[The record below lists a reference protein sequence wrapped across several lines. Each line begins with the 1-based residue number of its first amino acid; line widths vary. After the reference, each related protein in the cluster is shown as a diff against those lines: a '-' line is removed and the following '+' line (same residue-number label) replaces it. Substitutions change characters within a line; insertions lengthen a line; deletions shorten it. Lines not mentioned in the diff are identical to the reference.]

1 MMLNAWHLP
10 VAPFI
15 KQRQDKLIITLW
27 LRGDDLPQRVTM
39 RAEVDNEETTV
50 PMRRS
55 GKSPVPDVVQWRAE
69 IALHEGQPR
78 RRYAFKLLWDD
89 RQLWFAPKG
98 LSAFPPAK
106 LELFAYDC
114 PDDSPQWVSEQ
125 IFYQIFPD
133 RFARSQKRSEQ
144 QDKVYHH
151 HAAGH
156 DIILRDWDEPLTAEA
171 GGSTFNGGDLD
182 GISEKLPYLKALGV
196 TALYLNPVF
205 TAPSVHKY
213 DTENYREVDPQFGGN
228 DALLRLRHNTQ
239 REGMRLILDGVF
251 NHSGDTHAW
260 FDRHQRGDNGAC
272 HHASS
277 PWRDRY
283 SFSAEGKALDW
294 LGYSSLPK
302 LDYQSST
309 LIDEIYGGEDSIVR
323 HWLKAPWS
331 MDGWRLDVVHM
342 LGEAGG
348 AKNNLKHVAAI
359 TQSAKAARPDAFVFG
374 EHFGDARQWLQQDAE
389 DSAMNYRGFTF
400 PLWGFLANTDIS
412 YDPQKIDAQTCM
424 AWMEDYRAGL
434 SHQQQ
439 LRMFNQLDSHDTARF
454 KSLLGRDVARLPLA
468 VVWLFCWPGVPCIY
482 YGDEVGLDG
491 NNDPFCR
498 KPFPWHESQQDQTL
512 LALYQRLAA
521 LRKATPALRHG
532 GCQVLYAEG
541 DVVVFLRVLG
551 AERVLV
557 AINRGESCEV
567 PLPISPLLAVNG
579 WQRREGKGQ
588 QADATL
594 SLPAISATVWTAH

>member
-1 MMLNAWHLP
+1 MLNAWHLP

-15 KQRQDKLIITLW
+15 KQQQDKLIITLW
-27 LRGDDLPQRVTM
+27 LRGDDLPKRVTM
-39 RAEVDNEETTV
+39 RAEVDNEEMAL

-55 GKSPVPDVVQWRAE
+55 SKSPAPDVVQWRGE

-78 RRYAFKLLWDD
+78 RRYGFKLLWDD

-98 LSAFPPAK
+98 FSEIPPAK
-106 LELFAYDC
+106 LELFAYDS
-114 PDDSPQWVSEQ
+114 PDAGPQWVADQ
-125 IFYQIFPD
+125 VFYQIFPD
-133 RFARSQKRSEQ
+133 RFARSPSRSEQ

-156 DIILRDWDEPLTAEA
+156 DIVLRDWDDPLTAEA
-171 GGSTFNGGDLD
+171 GGSTFYGGDLD
-182 GISEKLPYLKALGV
+182 GISAKLPYLKKLGV

-213 DTENYREVDPQFGGN
+213 DTEDYRQVDPQFGGN

-239 REGMRLILDGVF
+239 REGMRMVLDGVF

-260 FDRHQRGDNGAC
+260 FDRHNRGSEGAC
-272 HHASS
+272 HHPES
-277 PWRDRY
+277 PWRDSY
-283 SFSAEGKALDW
+283 SFSDDGKALDW

-302 LDYQSST
+302 LDYRSNG
-309 LIDEIYGGEDSIVR
+309 LVNEIYAGEDSIVR
-323 HWLKAPWS
+323 HWLKAPWN

-348 AKNNLKHVAAI
+348 AKNNLKHVSGI
-359 TQSAKAARPDAFVFG
+359 TQAAKATRPDAYVLG

-389 DSAMNYRGFTF
+389 DAAMNYRGFTF

-412 YDPQKIDAQTCM
+412 YDPQKIDAQTCI

-454 KSLLGRDVARLPLA
+454 KSLLGRDAARLPLA
-468 VVWLFCWPGVPCIY
+468 VVWLFSWPGVPCIY

-491 NNDPFCR
+491 DNDPFCR
-498 KPFPWHESQQDQTL
+498 KPFPWDEKKQDREL

-532 GCQVLYAEG
+532 GCEVLYAEG

-551 AERVLV
+551 AERVMV
-557 AINRGESCEV
+557 AINRREACEV
-567 PLPISPLLAVNG
+567 VLPDSPLLNVE
-579 WQRREGKGQ
+579 WLRKEGTGQ
-588 QADATL
+588 LKEDVLT
-594 SLPAISATVWTAH
+594 LPAISATVWVGH

>member
-1 MMLNAWHLP
+1 
-10 VAPFI
+10 
-15 KQRQDKLIITLW
+15 
-27 LRGDDLPQRVTM
+27 
-39 RAEVDNEETTV
+39 
-50 PMRRS
+50 
-55 GKSPVPDVVQWRAE
+55 
-69 IALHEGQPR
+69 
-78 RRYAFKLLWDD
+78 
-89 RQLWFAPKG
+89 
-98 LSAFPPAK
+98 
-106 LELFAYDC
+106 
-114 PDDSPQWVSEQ
+114 
-125 IFYQIFPD
+125 
-133 RFARSQKRSEQ
+133 
-144 QDKVYHH
+144 
-151 HAAGH
+151 
-156 DIILRDWDEPLTAEA
+156 
-171 GGSTFNGGDLD
+171 
-182 GISEKLPYLKALGV
+182 
-196 TALYLNPVF
+196 
-205 TAPSVHKY
+205 
-213 DTENYREVDPQFGGN
+213 
-228 DALLRLRHNTQ
+228 
-239 REGMRLILDGVF
+239 
-251 NHSGDTHAW
+251 
-260 FDRHQRGDNGAC
+260 
-272 HHASS
+272 
-277 PWRDRY
+277 
-283 SFSAEGKALDW
+283 
-294 LGYSSLPK
+294 
-302 LDYQSST
+302 
-309 LIDEIYGGEDSIVR
+309 
-323 HWLKAPWS
+323 
-331 MDGWRLDVVHM
+331 
-342 LGEAGG
+342 
-348 AKNNLKHVAAI
+348 
-359 TQSAKAARPDAFVFG
+359 
-374 EHFGDARQWLQQDAE
+374 
-389 DSAMNYRGFTF
+389 
-400 PLWGFLANTDIS
+400 
-412 YDPQKIDAQTCM
+412 M